1 MSVTSQPKK
10 RKLILDDD
18 DDLIDEGIPTGE
30 DLDIPEDP
38 KDIGLDGRVL
48 ICFCQNIFF
57 VLVALNFI

>member
-48 ICFCQNIFF
+48 ICFCHNNFF
-57 VLVALNFI
+57 TSCP

>member
-48 ICFCQNIFF
+48 ICFCQNM
-57 VLVALNFI
+57 FITSCP